1 MKTMNIL
8 DYMQEHLLYLDGG
21 MGTLLQEAGLA
32 PGEYPERWNL
42 SHPDVIQKIQ
52 KDYFE
57 AGSNVVATNTFG
69 ANALKFSQE
78 ELSEV
83 IAAAVQNTRIA
94 RDSADAPQAKYI
106 ALDVGPCG
114 KLLKPYGDLAFE
126 DAVTLFAEVVRLG
139 AANGVDLIY
148 IETMSDSYETKAAL
162 LAARRTVIC
171 RFSSPMP
178 TVRTVS

>member
-57 AGSNVVATNTFG
+57 AGSNVVAKTPKLPATKP
-69 ANALKFSQE
+69 LLRSQNMSRWISVPAASCSSRTATS
-78 ELSEV
+78 LS
-83 IAAAVQNTRIA
+83 R
-94 RDSADAPQAKYI
+94 
-106 ALDVGPCG
+106 
-114 KLLKPYGDLAFE
+114 
-126 DAVTLFAEVVRLG
+126 TL
-139 AANGVDLIY
+139 
-148 IETMSDSYETKAAL
+148 
-162 LAARRTVIC
+162 
-171 RFSSPMP
+171 
-178 TVRTVS
+178 

>member
-78 ELSEV
+78 ELSEI

-106 ALDVGPCG
+106 ALGRRSLRQAAQAVRRPRFRGRCDPVRRGRTPRRG
-114 KLLKPYGDLAFE
+114 KRG
-126 DAVTLFAEVVRLG
+126 
-139 AANGVDLIY
+139 
-148 IETMSDSYETKAAL
+148 
-162 LAARRTVIC
+162 
-171 RFSSPMP
+171 
-178 TVRTVS
+178 

>member
-69 ANALKFSQE
+69 ANALRCRIPESPATVPMLRRQNISPWTSVPAASCSSRTATS
-78 ELSEV
+78 LS
-83 IAAAVQNTRIA
+83 R
-94 RDSADAPQAKYI
+94 
-106 ALDVGPCG
+106 
-114 KLLKPYGDLAFE
+114 
-126 DAVTLFAEVVRLG
+126 TL
-139 AANGVDLIY
+139 
-148 IETMSDSYETKAAL
+148 
-162 LAARRTVIC
+162 
-171 RFSSPMP
+171 
-178 TVRTVS
+178 